1 MQKNKFEILHMKPG
15 FTNSVLVTSGDDCV
29 IFDAWGRAADW
40 QELLESRKLNLRAI
54 YATHGHSDHISAA
67 PELAR
72 VYNVPWYMNARDLP
86 LVLWGNQILDFWEL
100 PRIPDDFVR
109 PNDLVAG
116 KTKILNDIDMEIIAA
131 PGHSLGGVMFYFP
144 EYKILISGDTIFRD
158 GVGRTDLLGGNV
170 DTLRKTISDLM
181 VRNLPDDTYIVH
193 GHGNASMMKDVRQN
207 FN

>member
-1 MQKNKFEILHMKPG
+1 MQKNKFEVLRMPPEN
-15 FTNSVLVTSGDDCV
+15 TNSVLVSDGSDVV

-40 QELLESRKLNLRAI
+40 QKLLESRKLNLCAI

-72 VYNVPWYMNARDLP
+72 IYGVPWYMNARDLP

-109 PNDLVAG
+109 PNDLVVG

-131 PGHSLGGVMFYFP
+131 PGHSVGGVMFYFP
-144 EYKILISGDTIFRD
+144 KYKILISGDTIFRD
-158 GVGRTDLLGGNV
+158 GVGRTDLPGG
-170 DTLRKTISDLM
+170 DTGALNKTISDLM
-181 VRNLPDDTYIVH
+181 ARNLPDDTYIVH
-193 GHGNASMMKDVRQN
+193 GHGVDSMMKDIKSR
-207 FN
+207 FC